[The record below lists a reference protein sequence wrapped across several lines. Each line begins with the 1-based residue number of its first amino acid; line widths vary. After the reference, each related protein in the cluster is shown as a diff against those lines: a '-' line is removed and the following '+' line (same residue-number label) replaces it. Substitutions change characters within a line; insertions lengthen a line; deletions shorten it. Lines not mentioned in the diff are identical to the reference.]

1 VRRDSL
7 AVAEKFRDE
16 AEAGAAEGSE
26 RQRNGTGGAEAD
38 AAAGAGGD
46 VSFGF
51 DDVYARKK
59 KERRTED
66 AF

>member
-16 AEAGAAEGSE
+16 AVAAEGSE
-26 RQRNGTGGAEAD
+26 KQRNGTGGAEAD